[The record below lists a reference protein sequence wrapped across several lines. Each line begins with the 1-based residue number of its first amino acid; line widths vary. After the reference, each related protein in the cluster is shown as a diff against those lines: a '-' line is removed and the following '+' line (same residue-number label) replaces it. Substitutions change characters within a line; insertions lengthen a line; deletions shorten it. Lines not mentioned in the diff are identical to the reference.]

1 MIAEPLRALLA
12 AAVTSACLMSVA
24 HASVIFSTGNKQFD
38 HQVNFDAETMAYV
51 IEGDLKGSDPPRH
64 LHFMDAYNPSGVH
77 VQLHAQH
84 GVAFVEGCSI
94 TNPAK
99 CDAPHSFI
107 TLTLEPDANWGWS
120 GMDWKLDVLAG
131 TGKGSV
137 TFAAYDQFNNEYAAG
152 FDIDETGQ
160 QSYHLHTT
168 DGQLVTRLI
177 ITTSAAHPM
186 VDIKQVSVTDA
197 RIEEIPEPIPEPGTL
212 ALLGLGLA
220 GLAATRR
227 RKQ

>member
-1 MIAEPLRALLA
+1 
-12 AAVTSACLMSVA
+12 
-24 HASVIFSTGNKQFD
+24 
-38 HQVNFDAETMAYV
+38 
-51 IEGDLKGSDPPRH
+51 
-64 LHFMDAYNPSGVH
+64 MDAHKLDGEH
-77 VQLHAQH
+77 VMLHARH
-84 GVAFVEGCSI
+84 GVAYVEGCDIDNTS
-94 TNPAK
+94 K
-99 CDAPHSFI
+99 CDAPHSFV

-120 GMDWKLDVLAG
+120 GMDWKLDVLAA

-137 TFAAYDQFNNEYAAG
+137 TFTAYDQFNNAYAAP
-152 FDIDETGQ
+152 FDIDDTGQ
-160 QSYHLHTT
+160 QPYHLHTA

-177 ITTSAAHPM
+177 IATSAAHPM

-220 GLAATRR
+220 GLAASRR